1 MGSFNVKCFVSGQVI
16 AEHEKCRIAVIL
28 QRSSFRPA
36 NLLFRGK
43 ESSMYGI
50 RSARSGVD
58 CNWDAMTAL
67 ISATYSDCATF
78 RLDPTVENQAILA
91 EFFNELYRQ
100 AATTR
105 ADERDS
111 EFDFRALA
119 AEHAPKLHALLSA
132 QTHFY
137 QRISPEELDFEEAIR
152 LWDELQDAMVEE
164 RVFVANGSQV
174 IRPLNVAVMH
184 EVSYQRLVAFAESTP
199 TYAGL
204 SFAREDY
211 FVRAF
216 EKLKE
221 ELAGVDDDLKRFS
234 RKDLFRERLRI
245 GIESQSAHPV
255 TWVFRR
261 KFEAAADAV
270 VDDGQPASHFLEAC
284 KELVDLLYA
293 LRGLTILGVTYAP
306 VVYAGQD
313 NDNVTG
319 KRYADFVT
327 GASEEICAA
336 RKARYDDFE

>member
-1 MGSFNVKCFVSGQVI
+1 MGSFNVKCFVSGQVV

-28 QRSSFRPA
+28 QSSSFRAA
-36 NLLFRGK
+36 NLLFRGE
-43 ESSMYGI
+43 ESAMYGI
-50 RSARSGVD
+50 RNARSGVD

-67 ISATYSDCATF
+67 MSATYSDCATF
-78 RLDPTVENQAILA
+78 RLDQTAENQAILA

-111 EFDFRALA
+111 EFDFRKLV
-119 AEHAPKLHALLSA
+119 AEHAPKLHMLLSA

-137 QRISPEELDFEEAIR
+137 QSIAPEELDFEEAFD
-152 LWDELQDAMVEE
+152 LWEALQDAMGEE

-184 EVSYQRLVAFAESTP
+184 EVSYQRLVALTEATP
-199 TYAGL
+199 TYSGL
-204 SFAREDY
+204 SFAREEY

-221 ELAGVDDDLKRFS
+221 ELADVEGDLKRFS

-245 GIESQSAHPV
+245 GMESQHAHPV

-270 VDDGQPASHFLEAC
+270 VDDGKPVSHFLDTC

-293 LRGLTILGVTYAP
+293 VRGMTILGVTYAP

-313 NDNVTG
+313 SDNVTG
-319 KRYADFVT
+319 KRYAEFVA
-327 GASEEICAA
+327 GAAQEICAGRAA
-336 RKARYDDFE
+336 R